1 MSVSFDTVM
10 LEVTRKCNMN
20 CAHCMRGEMRDFDM
34 QLYALKELFSQTKM
48 ELGKKYE
55 MEKNY
60 VRILFILSS
69 LVLSNLID

>member
-34 QLYALKELFSQTKM
+34 QLYALKELLPGSKQNVVNSG
-48 ELGKKYE
+48 LY
-55 MEKNY
+55 NY
-60 VRILFILSS
+60 
-69 LVLSNLID
+69 